1 MLISLQRNVY
11 IWCHFIETTDISKA
25 QTNNESQRITIQTIA
40 TVGYGD
46 NTPVSKK
53 EVYLIL

>member
-1 MLISLQRNVY
+1 MYLYLRSMYV
-11 IWCHFIETTDISKA
+11 
-25 QTNNESQRITIQTIA
+25 TIQTIA